1 MNIKRNLVLALLCY
15 SLVATASDNSFE
27 ISKNA
32 DIYNSVMQELQLFYV
47 DSIDNKK
54 LTEKAINAMLS
65 VLDPYTVYIPEQQ
78 NDELKR
84 MTSGEYGGIGSV
96 IMQHGNNVVIS
107 EPYEGFPA
115 QKADLRCGDIIV
127 AIDGKN
133 VEKKSTADISAMLK
147 GAPGTSFEIEI
158 KRQGEKKNLKK
169 TLVRENI
176 QFHPVS
182 YYTVFSDSI
191 GYILLSEFN
200 DKAYSEF
207 KSALTTLIEK
217 KHIKSLVIDLRG
229 NGGGLVDEVVK
240 IAGLFVPKGTEIV
253 SIKGRNSEK
262 QFSHK
267 TSREPIA
274 AELPLAILV
283 DRSSASASEILS
295 GAFQDLDRAV
305 ILGERTFGKGLV
317 QNIRPIKY
325 KGFLKVTTAKYYT
338 PSGRCVQAIDYANRN
353 DDGSVGRIP
362 DSLTHTFTTRL
373 GRTVRDGGGIL
384 PDTVFAEEKQSVNVA
399 YYLYMQNI
407 IFDYATIF
415 ARKYKQIDS
424 PETFSISDKEY
435 ELFMEFVREKNP
447 KYNLQSEKMLSE
459 LEQIVEFEG
468 YAEQVQDEI
477 DALRAKL
484 KPNIDK
490 DLLFFKK
497 DIVDLLNY
505 EIIKR
510 YYYQKGT
517 IRYGLRNDK
526 WLQKAIETLQ

>member
-15 SLVATASDNSFE
+15 SLAATASDNSFE

-115 QKADLRCGDIIV
+115 QKADLRCGDVIV

-182 YYTVFSDSI
+182 YYTVFADSI

-207 KSALTTLIEK
+207 KAALTTLIEK
-217 KHIKSLVIDLRG
+217 KRIKSLVIDLRG

-267 TSREPIA
+267 TS
-274 AELPLAILV
+274 
-283 DRSSASASEILS
+283 
-295 GAFQDLDRAV
+295 
-305 ILGERTFGKGLV
+305 
-317 QNIRPIKY
+317 
-325 KGFLKVTTAKYYT
+325 
-338 PSGRCVQAIDYANRN
+338 
-353 DDGSVGRIP
+353 
-362 DSLTHTFTTRL
+362 
-373 GRTVRDGGGIL
+373 
-384 PDTVFAEEKQSVNVA
+384 
-399 YYLYMQNI
+399 
-407 IFDYATIF
+407 
-415 ARKYKQIDS
+415 
-424 PETFSISDKEY
+424 
-435 ELFMEFVREKNP
+435 
-447 KYNLQSEKMLSE
+447 
-459 LEQIVEFEG
+459 
-468 YAEQVQDEI
+468 
-477 DALRAKL
+477 
-484 KPNIDK
+484 
-490 DLLFFKK
+490 
-497 DIVDLLNY
+497 
-505 EIIKR
+505 
-510 YYYQKGT
+510 
-517 IRYGLRNDK
+517 
-526 WLQKAIETLQ
+526 